1 MALPD
6 DKKCRLG
13 RRQGFDWDDPLAY
26 HVCGE
31 PHSTFAASRK
41 RTSPLGFAVMRFQRS
56 LKTLDKRFSLKG
68 LGQIASRPGSERLRT
83 NLLIG
88 EGREKNERHAGPLA
102 AQVSLQLDAA
112 HAGHLD
118 IRNHA

>member
-1 MALPD
+1 M
-6 DKKCRLG
+6 CF
-13 RRQGFDWDDPLAY
+13 QG
-26 HVCGE
+26 
-31 PHSTFAASRK
+31 
-41 RTSPLGFAVMRFQRS
+41 S
-56 LKTLDKRFSLKG
+56 LKTLDKTFSFEG
-68 LGQIASRPGSERLRT
+68 LGQVTNRPGRERLRT

-88 EGREKNERHAGPLA
+88 EGREKNERDAGPLA